1 MIIPRRRL
9 LQITVAAAALPAL
22 PRIARTQAYPSQ
34 PVRIIV
40 ATSAGGTTDIVARM
54 IGQWLSERL
63 GQPFVVENRPGGGN
77 NIGTEAAARAP
88 ADGHTLFMA
97 NTVNAIN
104 ATLYQNLSYSF
115 ITDLAPVAIL
125 MRSPLL
131 MQIHPSVPARSVPE
145 FIDHAKAN
153 PGKINTGWGGNGAT
167 GHVAGELFKMM
178 SGVAMVHVPYRG
190 EALALT
196 DLLGGQVQ
204 VVFATIGSSIEYIKA
219 GKLRALAITTV
230 ARSDLLP
237 DVPSLA
243 DFLPGYEASSW
254 NGLCAPKATPA
265 EIVDRLNREVNAGL
279 ADPKIKTRLAELG
292 GPPVNWLA
300 RRFRQDHRRR
310 HGEMGQ
316 GGQVLRRQTELIGA
330 SATRRLSSAGPDS
343 SHRPCAA
350 WSRAPARLRDCW
362 HRCGPGSRSARQSL

>member
-1 MIIPRRRL
+1 MTIPRRRL

-115 ITDLAPVAIL
+115 IADLAPVAIL

-153 PGKINTGWGGNGAT
+153 PGKINMGSGGNGAT

-178 SGVAMVHVPYRG
+178 SSVAMVHVPYRG

-204 VVFATIGSSIEYIKA
+204 VVFATIGSSIEYIRA

-230 ARSDLLP
+230 ARSEILP
-237 DVPSLA
+237 DVPSLN

-279 ADPKIKTRLAELG
+279 TDPKIKTRLAELG
-292 GPPVNWLA
+292 GPPVIGSPAEFGRIIADDTEKWA
-300 RRFRQDHRRR
+300 RVVKFS
-310 HGEMGQ
+310 
-316 GGQVLRRQTELIGA
+316 GA
-330 SATRRLSSAGPDS
+330 KPS
-343 SHRPCAA
+343 
-350 WSRAPARLRDCW
+350 
-362 HRCGPGSRSARQSL
+362 